1 MIRPRPICTAGRGF
15 TLVELLVVIGIIAL
29 LISILLP
36 SLAKARRSAQQ
47 IVCASNLRQL
57 SYAFTMYCDD
67 NKGVYP
73 AWNDPGPADPA
84 HPLAPPPWLWMGRGF
99 RKVLEPY
106 AVRSGGTPGVFFC
119 PADPAPPTQYD
130 STSYAYS
137 MAFYHSPEQIN
148 AMTTTSS
155 TYTKPAKSA
164 MGQKLSSVRY
174 SSQKVLAGEWA
185 SVHYPL
191 VPEKGWFGP
200 GGTRTFLF
208 ADGHAEPVAA
218 THILP
223 ANDNQ
228 PDPNL
233 THDGIRGRDVQ

>member
-1 MIRPRPICTAGRGF
+1 MTKHCPFRTAVRGF

-36 SLAKARRSAQQ
+36 SLAKARRAAQQ
-47 IVCASNLRQL
+47 IACASNLRQL
-57 SYAFTMYCDD
+57 SYAFVMYCDD

-73 AWNDPGPADPA
+73 ALDDRSPPAA
-84 HPLAPPPWLWMGRGF
+84 GIWLWMGRGF

-106 AVRSGGTPGVFFC
+106 AVRSGGKPGVFFC

-148 AMTTTSS
+148 AMTTTAS
-155 TYTKPAKSA
+155 TYKNPQPS

-174 SSQKVLAGEWA
+174 SSQKVLAGEWL
-185 SVHYPL
+185 SVHYPF
-191 VPEKGWFGP
+191 VSDKGWFAP

-208 ADGHAEPVAA
+208 ADGHAEPVASMN
-218 THILP
+218 ILP
-223 ANDNQ
+223 GNDNQ
-228 PDPNL
+228 PHPNL
-233 THDGIRGRDVQ
+233 TRDGIHGRDVR

>member
-1 MIRPRPICTAGRGF
+1 MTRPRPFRIAGRGF

-36 SLAKARRSAQQ
+36 SLAKARRAAQQ

-57 SYAFTMYCDD
+57 SYAFVMYCDD

-73 AWNDPGPADPA
+73 AWDDRS
-84 HPLAPPPWLWMGRGF
+84 PPTAGIWLWMGRGF

-106 AVRSGGTPGVFFC
+106 AVRSGGKPGVFFC
-119 PADPAPPTQYD
+119 PADLTSQTQYD

-137 MAFYHSPEQIN
+137 MAFYHSPDQIN
-148 AMTTTSS
+148 AMTTTAS
-155 TYTKPAKSA
+155 TYTHPQPS

-208 ADGHAEPVAA
+208 ADGHVEPVAA
-218 THILP
+218 THLLP